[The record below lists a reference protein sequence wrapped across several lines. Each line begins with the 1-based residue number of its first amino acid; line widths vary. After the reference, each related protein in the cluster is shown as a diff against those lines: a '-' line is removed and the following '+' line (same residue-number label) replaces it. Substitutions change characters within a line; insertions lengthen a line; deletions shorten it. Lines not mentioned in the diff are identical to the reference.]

1 MVSCPVTE
9 LVRATA
15 SWVDVWPTNCS
26 LTRYPA
32 TDPDA
37 TCHTPAKPDV
47 VVLVGDGDVAAD
59 AEGEGDA
66 NDSAGGLVRRPE
78 KK

>member
-1 MVSCPVTE
+1 MVNCPVTE

-15 SWVDVWPTNCS
+15 SWVDGWPANCS

-32 TDPDA
+32 SDPEA

-47 VVLVGDGDVAAD
+47 EVLVGDPDVEGD
-59 AEGEGDA
+59 GDA
-66 NDSAGGLVRRPE
+66 NESAGGLVRSPE